1 MQDREMTTGTIFDI
15 KRFAVHDGP
24 GVRTTVFFKG
34 CPLHCLW
41 CHNPEG
47 IAAGLDLLVRSS
59 RCARCYSC
67 IPACPR
73 KAISKGPKNGPIVVD
88 RAKCDLCGKCAE
100 ACMYEALVMAGRK
113 VTVADVV
120 AEVERDR
127 IFYEQSGGGVTLSG
141 GEPLAQP
148 SFCRELLTELKARGF
163 HTALDTS
170 GLASWETLASCAE
183 KSDLVLYDLKLID
196 DRKHRETTGVSNAPI
211 LANLKKLAGR
221 KKAVAVRI
229 PLMAGVNDGPSDVR
243 AVIEFLKPFP
253 SVKTVALLRYHKGGQ
268 EKYRN
273 LGQEPCF
280 KIYDPPSDERVGEIR
295 RAFADAGFHV
305 RIGG

>member
-1 MQDREMTTGTIFDI
+1 MRGRKMMTGTIFDI

-47 IAAGLDLLVRSS
+47 IASSLDLLVRSS
-59 RCARCYSC
+59 RCSRCYSC

-73 KAISKGPKNGPIVVD
+73 KAISKGPKHGPVVVD

-100 ACMYEALVMAGRK
+100 ACMYEALVMAGRI
-113 VTVADVV
+113 VSIAEVV

-148 SFCRELLTELKARGF
+148 DFCRELLTELQARGF

-170 GLASWETLASCAE
+170 GLASWDTLASCAE
-183 KSDLVLYDLKLID
+183 NADLVLYDLKMID

-221 KKAVAVRI
+221 EKAIAVRI
-229 PLMAGVNDGPSDVR
+229 PLMAGVNDGPVDIR
-243 AVIEFLKPFP
+243 ATIEFLKPLP
-253 SVKTVALLRYHKGGQ
+253 AVKTVGLLRYHKGGQ

-273 LGQEPCF
+273 LGQESCF
-280 KIYDPPSDERVGEIR
+280 QIFDSPSDERVGEIR
-295 RAFADAGFHV
+295 QAFAAAGYNV

>member
-1 MQDREMTTGTIFDI
+1 MTTGTIFDI

-24 GVRTTVFFKG
+24 GIRTTVFFKG

-47 IAAGLDLLVRSS
+47 IAPGRDLLVRGS

-67 IPACPR
+67 VPACPR
-73 KAISKGPKNGPIVVD
+73 KAISKGPKNGPVSVD
-88 RAKCDLCGKCAE
+88 RVKCDLCGTCADV
-100 ACMYEALVMAGRK
+100 CMYEALAMAGRA
-113 VTVADVV
+113 VSVADVV

-148 SFCRELLTELKARGF
+148 GFCGELLTELRARGF
-163 HTALDTS
+163 QAALDTS
-170 GLASWETLASCAE
+170 GLASWETLASCAD
-183 KSDLVLYDLKLID
+183 KADLVLYDLKMID

-211 LANLKKLAGR
+211 LANLKNLAGR

-243 AVIEFLKPFP
+243 AAIEFLKPFP
-253 SVKTVALLRYHKGGQ
+253 SVKTVGLLRYHRGGQ
-268 EKYRN
+268 EKYKT
-273 LGQEPCF
+273 LGQDPCF
-280 KIYDPPSDERVGEIR
+280 KIYDPPSDRRVEEIR
-295 RAFADAGFHV
+295 RAFAEAGFQV

>member
-1 MQDREMTTGTIFDI
+1 MTTGTIFDL

-47 IAAGLDLLVRSS
+47 IAPGPDLLVRAS

-73 KAISKGPKNGPIVVD
+73 KAISKGPKNGPVTVD
-88 RAKCDLCGKCAE
+88 RAKCDLCGKCADV
-100 ACMYEALVMAGRK
+100 CMYEALVMAGRK
-113 VTVADVV
+113 VSVADVL

-148 SFCRELLTELKARGF
+148 DFCRELLAELQARGF

-170 GLASWETLASCAE
+170 GLASWETLASCDDNAG
-183 KSDLVLYDLKLID
+183 LILYDLKMID
-196 DRKHRETTGVSNAPI
+196 DRKHRKTTGVSNAPI
-211 LANLKKLAGR
+211 LANLKRLAVR
-221 KKAVAVRI
+221 EKPVAVRI
-229 PLMAGVNDGPSDVR
+229 PLMAGINDGPSDVR
-243 AVIEFLKPFP
+243 AAIEFLEPFP
-253 SVKTVALLRYHKGGQ
+253 SVKTVGLLRYHKGGQ

-273 LGQEPCF
+273 LGQVSCF
-280 KIYDPPSDERVGEIR
+280 KIYEPPSDGRVEEIR